1 MPSNPNKGNYFE
13 NQFLVSTPQLDDPNF
28 RQTVILICKHD
39 DEGAMG
45 IVVNRLSGHSA
56 KDIFEQLE
64 IVISNDVHTQIPVHN
79 GGPVFPELGLI
90 IHTDKPSNWEST
102 VRIGDGLSL
111 TSSKDILCD
120 IARGEGP
127 DRTLLSL
134 GYAGWEPG
142 QLEQEIYHNS
152 WFTTPAD
159 HDILFAQDV
168 NSKWEKA
175 ASLIGI
181 DTRKYF
187 HQIGHA

>member
-1 MPSNPNKGNYFE
+1 MPPNVNKGNYFE

-28 RQTVILICKHD
+28 RQTVILLCKHD

-56 KDIFEQLE
+56 RDVFEQLE
-64 IVISNDVHTQIPVHN
+64 IVVPNEVHTQIPVHN
-79 GGPVFPELGLI
+79 GGPVHPELGLI
-90 IHTDKPSNWEST
+90 VHTDNPSGWEST
-102 VRIGDGLSL
+102 VKMGGGLSL

-120 IARGEGP
+120 IARGDGP
-127 DRTLLSL
+127 DRALLSL
-134 GYAGWEPG
+134 GYAGWKPG
-142 QLEQEIYHNS
+142 QLEHEIYSNY

-159 HDILFAQDV
+159 HGILFAPEVD
-168 NSKWEKA
+168 SKWEKA
-175 ASLIGI
+175 AGLIGI